1 MFFVCESAYDE
12 ELAMT
17 LIKIPEPFL
26 SGVELSNVCKLG
38 LSIKRVVVLSQAQ
51 D

>member
-1 MFFVCESAYDE
+1 MFFVCKSAYDE

-26 SGVELSNVCKLG
+26 SVVEPSNVCILG
-38 LSIKRVVVLSQAQ
+38 LSIKRVGLLSQAQ